1 MSAFTRTGKRVHSS
15 LAYNR
20 AWKDANISA
29 GNCRDCKQAKLP
41 GRARCEKCLKLHAG
55 WEAKRRA
62 KRALARANAKNAPAL
77 SAGRVCL
84 MPGHGSIGKT
94 D

>member
-77 SAGRVCL
+77 SAGPVCL